1 MLLLKQAR
9 SMSLRVLHGAVQVAF
24 HGVER
29 RSCFLASLFFA
40 ACGGMASADVVEL
53 RDGGVIVGK
62 VLNPQQGALVKIE
75 TEDGTTLE
83 IDRKLVKIRQ
93 TMDRDLEYAKKVSGK
108 TDSLEDHRSIV
119 EECMA
124 QQMVSLANAHRERIV
139 ELDPADRSSWE
150 NLRYFKDEATGKYLR
165 REVVMYRRGKLK
177 GDKGKWYTWEEK
189 ALLDW
194 DQKTKLQRVAAE
206 KELDARIKGLNG
218 NAVKKAESEAYFR
231 NLNNPQL
238 IGKLAKLFREDA
250 SSDRGFYLGLL
261 KQMPIQ
267 SVAPAM
273 IRIALEDRDIVVVN
287 ECLDFLASGDDQVRE
302 MAVNGFAAN
311 LGNKSKR
318 DRAAY
323 CMMPFNDKRF
333 IGVLINSLLSS
344 DMVQPAGPPGGLN
357 VGVGNN
363 GGVAL
368 ANGAP
373 AAQQRINQHKDVLA
387 ALQNLTQE
395 NFGFDVLE
403 WRRWFARAYAF
414 ENLDLR
420 RDEN

>member
-1 MLLLKQAR
+1 
-9 SMSLRVLHGAVQVAF
+9 
-24 HGVER
+24 
-29 RSCFLASLFFA
+29 
-40 ACGGMASADVVEL
+40 MASADVVEL

>member
-1 MLLLKQAR
+1 
-9 SMSLRVLHGAVQVAF
+9 
-24 HGVER
+24 
-29 RSCFLASLFFA
+29 
-40 ACGGMASADVVEL
+40 MASADVVEL

-93 TMDRDLEYAKKVSGK
+93 TMDRDLEYAKKLTGK

-194 DQKTKLQRVAAE
+194 EQKTKLQRVAAE

-238 IGKLAKLFREDA
+238 IGKLANLFREDA
-250 SSDRGFYLGLL
+250 SSGRGFYLGLL
-261 KQMPIQ
+261 KQMPIHA
-267 SVAPAM
+267 VAPAM
-273 IRIALEDRDIVVVN
+273 IRIALEERDIAVVN
-287 ECLDFLASGDDQVRE
+287 ECLDFLASGDEQVRE
-302 MAVNGFAAN
+302 LAVSGFAAN
-311 LGNKSKR
+311 LGNKTKR

-344 DMVQPAGPPGGLN
+344 DLVRAAGPPGTTSA
-357 VGVGNN
+357 GVSTN
-363 GGVAL
+363 GGVSF

-373 AAQQRINQHKDVLA
+373 PPTQRLNQHKEVLA
-387 ALQNLTQE
+387 ALQQLTGE
-395 NFGFDVLE
+395 NYGYDLLE